1 MPSQKVKGICT
12 LIGALSLNLILGNH
26 YTWACINVYYASYLH
41 HNDTPNIKIQDAYFI
56 MPSIILLGYIFFT
69 IGVKIQD
76 KFGVRFTNFLSGLF
90 ILLTFLILKYSSKFK
105 INIIGFI
112 FAGISNGLG
121 YLSVIKN
128 CWKYYPNNKGW
139 VTGIILIGHGLCSF
153 ILNPIADFILINPNQ
168 EKTEKN
174 GFYNKKIAN
183 NIIKYYNFV
192 LIYFFIL
199 TIISVSLSFTYEND
213 INDNN
218 NNLISDIIIEEK
230 KNDNKYLIK
239 ALKSKQN
246 FYLSLFCFGGPFFT
260 ILLTNTNR
268 DFGNKNKLNQKGLQI
283 MSLLI
288 AFLNGSTRFIWGY
301 FVDKFKF
308 KEILFFIL
316 IIQLIISLSIYFIA
330 YYKFLIIYIIENLII
345 AILNS
350 GIFTLL
356 APTFS
361 KFFGIK
367 YGAEIFGI
375 TGIIVGIS
383 CFGGPI
389 IAKFIIKENTDYLIL
404 YLTSSGII
412 LITIVFLIFFKE
424 EKFEFG
430 NDNFEQLKNEDE

>member
-12 LIGALSLNLILGNH
+12 IIGAFSLNLFLGNH

-41 HNDTPNIKIQDAYFI
+41 HNDTPDIKIQDAYFI

-76 KFGVRFTNFLSGLF
+76 KFGIRITNFLSGFF
-90 ILLTFLILKYSSKFK
+90 ILIAFLILKFSTKFK
-105 INIIGFI
+105 INIIAFI

-128 CWKYYPNNKGW
+128 AWKYYPNNKGF
-139 VTGIILIGHGLCSF
+139 VTGIIFVGHGLCSF

-199 TIISVSLSFTYEND
+199 TIISVSLSFPYEND
-213 INDNN
+213 INDNEIN
-218 NNLISDIIIEEK
+218 EIIKQEK
-230 KNDNKYLIK
+230 KKESKFLIK

-246 FYLSLFCFGGPFFT
+246 FFLCLFCLGGPFFT

-268 DFGNKNKLNQKGLQI
+268 DFGNKNELNQKGLQI

-288 AFLNGSTRFIWGY
+288 AFLNGATRFIWGY
-301 FVDKFKF
+301 FVDKFSF
-308 KEILFFIL
+308 KQILFFIL
-316 IIQLIISLSIYFIA
+316 FIQLIISLSIYFIA

-361 KFFGIK
+361 KIFGIK
-367 YGAEIFGI
+367 YGADIFGI
-375 TGIIVGIS
+375 TGITVGIS

-389 IAKFIIKENTDYLIL
+389 IAKFVIKENRDYLIL
-404 YLTSSGII
+404 YLSCAGVI
-412 LITIVFLIFFKE
+412 LVTIGFLVFFKE
-424 EKFEFG
+424 EKFIDK
-430 NDNFEQLKNEDE
+430 NNNFEIEK